1 MSYADKTPIR
11 ESLLSRV
18 EPLIDQ
24 LKGNVVVLEYDVQ
37 LQSWPVGGGN
47 PQLVSSWC
55 LVILALGALVGE
67 ENYLSFIWTFGTT
80 PQVPN
85 DHALKDAVRQC
96 FQRLGLMR
104 MRQLQTPAGS
114 DNN

>member
-11 ESLLSRV
+11 DSLLRRV
-18 EPLIDQ
+18 TPLIEE
-24 LKGNVVVLEYDVQ
+24 LKGNVVVLEYDIAF
-37 LQSWPVGGGN
+37 QSWPVGGPN
-47 PQLVSSWC
+47 PQLLSSWC

-67 ENYLSFIWTFGTT
+67 ENHLAYTWTFGQS
-80 PQVPN
+80 PHVPN
-85 DHALKDAVRQC
+85 DTALKDAVRQC

-104 MRQLQTPAGS
+104 MRQLQTAAPP